1 MKFSEY
7 FTYDKADRA
16 EEVRVKGRV
25 LKNLYKKVRIPWFLI
40 IVGAFLAV
48 FNGLVILSQYDN
60 YQAIFTGALQDLS
73 PLWQYLAA
81 SFIQYILIFASIL
94 ADVAFITII
103 TGVRKKLWRKI
114 LHLPMKIFHK
124 ETPSGMLSRVTS
136 DAEYAGKPF
145 AAAIAVLQILIYIM
159 SLSAA
164 APKDMPQALGFLI
177 VTLIL
182 AIASI
187 VVSVKICSQATT
199 FVQSRISAL
208 TAHYSEQLANNFTYI
223 IIYSCAFLGGIV
235 AIRQGAISDTTPISA
250 IYAFGM
256 ALELTLVA
264 IMTLPSYFAATIG
277 GSKKLVS
284 IFREPEED
292 VESGEAL
299 ASAEGDIRLENV
311 SFAYTDRPVVQELSA
326 LIPQGKVTAIVG
338 PNGSGKSTVSRLIDR
353 IYRKN
358 GDPGNRRY
366 PVDAGRIGF
375 GIGPHVN
382 AAGRMEDAS
391 LGVRLFLAKT
401 PEEAYPYVEKMRTLN
416 EERKSI
422 QDRTERHILA
432 YCAEELE
439 HDLFPVLVPQT
450 SHEGTNGVVAGRLR
464 ERFHKPVA
472 ILAGSQ
478 EEYYTATC
486 RGIEGLDLHAV
497 LSTQSH
503 LFERFGGHAMAC
515 GFTIR
520 KEYVSALKE
529 GLEAVMKKI
538 LLAQPSLFEKHVPY
552 DMILQPEQIDLPL
565 AEELQLLAPFG
576 KDNPNPAFLLESVKL
591 QEYDVIGNGRA
602 LRLRIASAHGGVA
615 GICFGS
621 EEKISKLAELC
632 RTADRLQITAHIDIN
647 EFNGRKSVQLMI
659 VDISENKQE

>member
-1 MKFSEY
+1 MNDIVRELLTKRGLTDPEEIREFLDPHPR
-7 FTYDKADRA
+7 TAYDPR
-16 EEVRVKGRV
+16 
-25 LKNLYKKVRIPWFLI
+25 LLY
-40 IVGAFLAV
+40 GMQEAV
-48 FNGLVILSQYDN
+48 SVILEAVRRGDKIVVYGDYDADGVTATVIMMTILRALGAKAPSFYIPSRFDEGYGLN
-60 YQAIFTGALQDLS
+60 EQAIVKLVDLGVDMIITVDCGAVSYFEVETAKEYGIQVVVTDHHNCADGVADTIVLDPKQEGETYPYRDLAGCGVA
-73 PLWQYLAA
+73 YKLALA
-81 SFIQYILIFASIL
+81 LRDAAGLDKKITNDLLDMVAIGTV
-94 ADVAFITII
+94 ADVVPL
-103 TGVRKKLWRKI
+103 TGENRSLVKYGLRKI
-114 LHLPMKIFHK
+114 N
-124 ETPSGMLSRVTS
+124 TG
-136 DAEYAGKPF
+136 
-145 AAAIAVLQILIYIM
+145 
-159 SLSAA
+159 
-164 APKDMPQALGFLI
+164 
-177 VTLIL
+177 
-182 AIASI
+182 
-187 VVSVKICSQATT
+187 
-199 FVQSRISAL
+199 SRIGL
-208 TAHYSEQLANNFTYI
+208 N
-223 IIYSCAFLGGIV
+223 
-235 AIRQGAISDTTPISA
+235 
-250 IYAFGM
+250 M
-256 ALELTLVA
+256 
-264 IMTLPSYFAATIG
+264 
-277 GSKKLVS
+277 
-284 IFREPEED
+284 
-292 VESGEAL
+292 
-299 ASAEGDIRLENV
+299 
-311 SFAYTDRPVVQELSA
+311 
-326 LIPQGKVTAIVG
+326 
-338 PNGSGKSTVSRLIDR
+338 LIDR

-529 GLEAVMKKI
+529 GLEAVMKEI

-621 EEKISKLAELC
+621 EEKISKMAELC

>member
-208 TAHYSEQLANNFTYI
+208 TAHYSEQLANIKFVKASNAEEKAIERSYGLIEKRYKAALYNAFATGLQTLANNFTYI

-353 IYRKN
+353 IYPADS
-358 GDPGNRRY
+358 GDLFLGGVKAADVSLRSWR
-366 PVDAGRIGF
+366 DAFAVVSQTPALFAGSLRDNITY
-375 GIGPHVN
+375 GIGHEVS
-382 AAGRMEDAS
+382 G
-391 LGVRLFLAKT
+391 
-401 PEEAYPYVEKMRTLN
+401 
-416 EERKSI
+416 
-422 QDRTERHILA
+422 
-432 YCAEELE
+432 EELE
-439 HDLFPVLVPQT
+439 RVVELANLKDVVA
-450 SHEGTNGVVAGRLR
+450 SHEGGLDYKIGLKGTGLSGGEQQRVAIARALLKDPKILILDEATANLDAKTEEEVKKGLASLMAGRTVI
-464 ERFHKPVA
+464 EIAHKA
-472 ILAGSQ
+472 
-478 EEYYTATC
+478 
-486 RGIEGLDLHAV
+486 
-497 LSTQSH
+497 
-503 LFERFGGHAMAC
+503 
-515 GFTIR
+515 
-520 KEYVSALKE
+520 SALQDADQVIVLDE
-529 GLEAVMKKI
+529 GRVTASGTI
-538 LLAQPSLFEKHVPY
+538 
-552 DMILQPEQIDLPL
+552 
-565 AEELQLLAPFG
+565 AE
-576 KDNPNPAFLLESVKL
+576 V
-591 QEYDVIGNGRA
+591 
-602 LRLRIASAHGGVA
+602 
-615 GICFGS
+615 
-621 EEKISKLAELC
+621 EEKSAFF
-632 RTADRLQITAHIDIN
+632 R
-647 EFNGRKSVQLMI
+647 QLMQ
-659 VDISENKQE
+659 V